1 MCSVGQGDC
10 ATIEPSDGDSQMKG
24 NAVSFVKL
32 ADELANISSHYAF
45 ERLTVRRY
53 YVYRDSSRAQRRGN
67 FQANKAGTNDY
78 HTFCRTSF
86 GNDRLAVSESTEI
99 VELRIGRSFD
109 SQMDGVGSGGQQES
123 PKFESLAILK
133 DDPPP
138 FRIKR

>member
-1 MCSVGQGDC
+1 
-10 ATIEPSDGDSQMKG
+10 MKG

-45 ERLTVRRY
+45 ERLTARRDY
-53 YVYRDSSRAQRRGN
+53 IYKDSAGAQRRGN

-78 HTFCRTSF
+78 HTLCRTSL
-86 GNDRLAVSESTEI
+86 GNDRFAVSESTEI
-99 VELRIGRSFD
+99 LELRIGRSFD
-109 SQMDGVGSGGQQES
+109 GQMDGVGSGGQQEGA
-123 PKFESLAILK
+123 KFKRLAILK